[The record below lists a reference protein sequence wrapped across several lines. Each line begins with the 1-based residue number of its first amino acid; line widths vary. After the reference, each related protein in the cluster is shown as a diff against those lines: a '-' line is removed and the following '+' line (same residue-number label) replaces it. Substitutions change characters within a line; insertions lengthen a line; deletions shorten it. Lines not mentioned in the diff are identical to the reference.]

1 MGKPKS
7 HSAKAKKL
15 AKKKGL
21 LATKDPTYSIDDIL
35 NKAEEFMN
43 EYQYETAQKFC
54 QRALEMDCD
63 NVRGL
68 ELSGALLLEMG
79 DLDSARHCYGRAVT
93 VQPDAGHSKYMI
105 LAQLFTGAEARDIY
119 VKGIEVLTAASA
131 AAGVN
136 APNGNGLDFMLS
148 SAPISITSKFFV
160 CF

>member
-68 ELSGALLLEMG
+68 ELSGALLLV
-79 DLDSARHCYGRAVT
+79 S
-93 VQPDAGHSKYMI
+93 
-105 LAQLFTGAEARDIY
+105 
-119 VKGIEVLTAASA
+119 
-131 AAGVN
+131 
-136 APNGNGLDFMLS
+136 
-148 SAPISITSKFFV
+148 
-160 CF
+160 